1 MRHPP
6 FATRRVGSASPIRV
20 GAITARTTRLLALAA
35 TLSGLIALATPT
47 TARAAD
53 LLVTAVHPP
62 MNGLSAIYAPVRITF
77 DRAVMAGT
85 VNASN
90 IRIFGKGSGPV
101 SGTFQISGGGTIVTV
116 DPNRSWGAGET
127 VQVNLGEGLL
137 AADGMPLRA
146 GGFSW
151 QFRVT
156 CAPSA
161 IAYTP
166 IDTLSNRT
174 TPSVRTRIYGAAAT
188 DFNNDGSVDLATVNE
203 ISADVRVFLSL
214 DDGTGL
220 FGNYLPP
227 QAIGVEAS
235 PNDGGDLDN
244 DGFADLVVAASETD
258 NIWIML
264 GNGDGTFGPI
274 TGITVGANPHGIV
287 TIDLDGDADLD
298 IAVACADANNISIL
312 FNDGAGVFGAPV
324 AVEAGIH
331 VEYGLATGD
340 MNRDGRIDL
349 VVGGRNNSQIRTL
362 FNDGDGTFTPAG
374 PAQPSGGQTWVVTL
388 GDLNG
393 DGHLDATTANS
404 FSAGGASLLNLGN
417 GTFGAPSVQFLGGH
431 TVSTDLGDLDGDGDL
446 DWILAC
452 FGGKFWRF
460 FTNDGA
466 GNFTVHSTVNA
477 IDNPSCAIIL
487 DLDNDLDL
495 DLALTDEIADV
506 ILLMKNTQS
515 TGTPDPPP
523 DAGRAITL
531 APNRPNPFAES
542 TTLSYQLAAPAR
554 LTLRLFDLRGAR
566 LLDQD
571 LGWRETGWNTTPIE
585 ARDRLGRPLGSG
597 VYFYE
602 LESDAGTAR
611 GKLTIQR

>member
-1 MRHPP
+1 MIP
-6 FATRRVGSASPIRV
+6 RRFTI
-20 GAITARTTRLLALAA
+20 LAA
-35 TLSGLIALATPT
+35 LIALLTIAVTLISAMSTPAP
-47 TARAAD
+47 ARAAD
-53 LLVTAVHPP
+53 LLVTAAHPP

-77 DRAVMAGT
+77 DRAVMAST
-85 VNASN
+85 VNATN
-90 IRIFGKGSGPV
+90 IRLFGKASGPAT
-101 SGTFQISGGGTIVTV
+101 GTFQTTAGGTVVIVT
-116 DPNRSWGAGET
+116 PNRSWGAGET

-137 AADGMPLRA
+137 AADGMPLRM
-146 GGFSW
+146 GGFAW

-156 CAPSA
+156 CAPAPIS
-161 IAYTP
+161 YVT

-174 TPSVRTRIYGAAAT
+174 TPTVRTRIYGAAAT

-220 FGNYLPP
+220 FGNYLAP
-227 QAIGVEAS
+227 QAIGVAAS

-244 DGFADLVVAASETD
+244 DGFADLVVSASDTD
-258 NIWIML
+258 NVWIML

-274 TGITVGANPHGIV
+274 TGITVGAEPHGIV
-287 TIDLDGDADLD
+287 TLDLDGDADLD
-298 IAVACADANNISIL
+298 VAVACATANNLSLL
-312 FNDGAGVFGAPV
+312 FNDGAGNFAAPV
-324 AVEAGIH
+324 SIEAGVN
-331 VEYGLATGD
+331 VEYGLAAGD

-349 VVGGRNNSQIRTL
+349 VVGGRNNSEIRTL
-362 FNDGDGTFTPAG
+362 FNDGDGTFTAAG
-374 PAQPSGGQTWVVTL
+374 PAEPSGGQTWVVTL

-404 FSAGGASLLNLGN
+404 FSAGGASLINQGD
-417 GTFGAPSVQFLGGH
+417 GTFGAPSIQNLFGH

-452 FGGKFWRF
+452 FGGKFWRV

-466 GNFTVHSTVNA
+466 GNFTVHSNINA
-477 IDNPSCAIIL
+477 ISNPSCAIIL

-506 ILLMKNTQS
+506 ILLKKNIQS
-515 TGTPDPPP
+515 TGTPDPPVP
-523 DAGRAITL
+523 DAGAAITL
-531 APNRPNPFAES
+531 SPNRPNPFARA
-542 TTLSYQLAAPAR
+542 TTLSYRLAEPSR
-554 LTLRLFDLRGAR
+554 VTMRLFDPRGA
-566 LLDQD
+566 LLMEAE
-571 LGWRETGWNTTPIE
+571 LGDRPAGWNSTSVE

-602 LESDAGTAR
+602 LETDTGVAR
-611 GKLTIQR
+611 GKLTIRR